1 MVLSWEKDSINRF
14 PAPKDT
20 LPGPGAYDPKL
31 VEGFKADPKSGFL
44 TGQRFGSQEIEGEA
58 AHMHACANKGWPS
71 VGCGALTP
79 PHCLPAVADA
89 SASSPPRE
97 RKQVDRTGD
106 RKFSWATQR

>member
-1 MVLSWEKDSINRF
+1 MVLSWDKDSVNRF
-14 PAPKDT
+14 PASKDT

-44 TGQRFGSQEIEGEA
+44 TGQRFGSQEIEGEGHCA
-58 AHMHACANKGWPS
+58 RLALLAVAVGHADTVLPMRC
-71 VGCGALTP
+71 C
-79 PHCLPAVADA
+79 PAVGDA

-97 RKQVDRTGD
+97 RKQADRGGD